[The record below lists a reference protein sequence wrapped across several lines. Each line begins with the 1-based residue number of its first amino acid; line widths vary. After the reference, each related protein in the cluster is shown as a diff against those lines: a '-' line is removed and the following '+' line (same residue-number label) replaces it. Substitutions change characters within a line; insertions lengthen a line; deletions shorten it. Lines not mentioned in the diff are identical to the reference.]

1 MLPRGPISRP
11 TKLIS
16 GWSSCGMNT
25 LSTIFVAGALKIRKF
40 GLVGFVFVNILFF
53 FKLAQAV

>member
-40 GLVGFVFVNILFF
+40 GLVGFVFVNIFIFF
-53 FKLAQAV
+53 